1 MSAGARQGTGDT
13 FSGALYRTTG
23 SPFNQSFSSS
33 TTKVTQ
39 VGTMTISFSGPNSGT
54 LSYSLNG
61 VSVTKNIE
69 KQVFST
75 TGSAQCVPS
84 TSGRA
89 SATNYTDLWWNA
101 PANSESGWG
110 VNITHQGDTI
120 FLTWFTY
127 DDNGNPL
134 WLVASAMA
142 KTGQGVYVGTLYR
155 TTGPAFNAAWDPSR
169 VTATAVGFASLSF
182 SDASNGT
189 FSYSVNGV
197 SGSKPITRQLF
208 ATPKTTCS

>member
-1 MSAGARQGTGDT
+1 MSEMPA
-13 FSGALYRTTG
+13 
-23 SPFNQSFSSS
+23 SPR
-33 TTKVTQ
+33 
-39 VGTMTISFSGPNSGT
+39 
-54 LSYSLNG
+54 
-61 VSVTKNIE
+61 VSVTKSITRE
-69 KQVFST
+69 IFSASLPT
-75 TGSAQCVPS
+75 CSASSSAVA
-84 TSGRA
+84 TS
-89 SATNYTDLWWNA
+89 NYQDLWWRMNGT
-101 PANSESGWG
+101 ESGWG